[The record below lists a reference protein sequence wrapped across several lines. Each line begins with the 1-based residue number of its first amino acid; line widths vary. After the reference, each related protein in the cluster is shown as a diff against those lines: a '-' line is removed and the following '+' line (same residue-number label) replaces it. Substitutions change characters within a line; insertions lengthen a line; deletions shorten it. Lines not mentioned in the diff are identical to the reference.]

1 MAAHQSRPIAA
12 TPILAAM
19 AVGAVVG
26 WLIGPQG
33 KVGGV
38 EVLGFFDFLGTIF
51 INLLKM
57 VVVPL
62 ISASIITGVASVGS
76 GRDLGRLG
84 IKTLAFY
91 VFTTL
96 LSVLIALALVDL
108 IKPGIVDGVPA
119 RALLALE
126 ASSDIVNA
134 SVQQKASITVFDTL
148 LSIVPTN
155 IFQAAGANNLLG
167 VMFFSV
173 LFGFFLARIELPY
186 RQTVLELWQGVFR
199 VMMRMTIFVMSLAP
213 VGIFGL
219 TARVVAKSGVHAAAP
234 ILTFGACVVAGI
246 IIYAVVALPVLLRL
260 AGVRNPFRLFS
271 AMSPALLTAFSTA
284 SSAAT
289 LPLSLECLEKRANV
303 SERIASFVMPLGTS
317 INHAGSALYECAG
330 AMFIAQAYGLELSF
344 GQQFTV
350 VTLALLTSMGVA
362 GIPAASLVAIAVILS
377 AVGLPAEGIGALLV
391 LDRLLDMARTATT
404 VFADAACTVIV
415 ARLEGEKDVLTDA
428 QPSDSAGKDIPTVL
442 NPPST

>member
-1 MAAHQSRPIAA
+1 MAATASRPIGAA
-12 TPILAAM
+12 PILAAM
-19 AVGAVVG
+19 
-26 WLIGPQG
+26 
-33 KVGGV
+33 
-38 EVLGFFDFLGTIF
+38 VLGALAGWWVGPGGHVLGLDLLGVFDFLGTLF

-62 ISASIITGVASVGS
+62 IAASIITGVASIGS

-84 IKTLAFY
+84 AKTLAFY

-96 LSVLIALALVDL
+96 LSVLIALTLVNFV
-108 IKPGIVDGVPA
+108 KPGIAGGVPA
-119 RALLALE
+119 RELLALQ
-126 ASSDIVNA
+126 APQDIVAA
-134 SVQQKASITVFDTL
+134 SVQQRAAATVYETF

-155 IFQAAGANNLLG
+155 IFEAAASGKMLG
-167 VMFFSV
+167 VLFFSI

-186 RQTVLELWQGVFR
+186 RQVVLDFWQGVFR
-199 VMMRMTIFVMSLAP
+199 VMMSMTIFVMRLAP
-213 VGIFGL
+213 VGVFGL
-219 TARVVAKSGVHAAAP
+219 TARVVAKSGVHAAGP
-234 ILTFGACVVAGI
+234 ILSFAACVVAGLL
-246 IIYAVVALPVLLRL
+246 IYSVVVLPALIRLVGVRRPLRL
-260 AGVRNPFRLFS
+260 FQ
-271 AMSPALLTAFSTA
+271 AMSPALLTSFSTA

-289 LPLSLECLEKRANV
+289 LPLSLECLEKRAGV

-330 AMFIAQAYGLELSF
+330 AMFIAQAYGLDLTF

-377 AVGLPAEGIGALLV
+377 AVGLPPEGIGALLV
-391 LDRLLDMARTATT
+391 LDRLLDMARTAIN

-415 ARLEGEKDVLTDA
+415 ARLEGESEVLA
-428 QPSDSAGKDIPTVL
+428 QD
-442 NPPST
+442 

>member
-1 MAAHQSRPIAA
+1 MAAHPPRPIAA

-19 AVGAVVG
+19 AAGALIG
-26 WLIGPQG
+26 WLVGPAG
-33 KVGGV
+33 KVAGF
-38 EVLGFFDFLGTIF
+38 EVLGVFEFLGTVF

-62 ISASIITGVASVGS
+62 IAASIITGVASIGS

-96 LSVLIALALVDL
+96 LSVLIALTLVDL
-108 IKPGIVDGVPA
+108 VRPGIVNGAPA

-126 ASSDIVNA
+126 ASSDIVAA
-134 SVQQKASITVFDTL
+134 SVQQRAAATVFDTL

-155 IFQAAGANNLLG
+155 IVEAASSSKLLG

-173 LFGFFLARIELPY
+173 LFGFFLARIEMPY
-186 RQTVLELWQGVFR
+186 RQTLLDFWQGVFR

-213 VGIFGL
+213 IGIFGL
-219 TARVVAKSGVHAAAP
+219 TARVVAKSGVHAAGP
-234 ILTFGACVVAGI
+234 ILAFGACVVAGLAL
-246 IIYAVVALPVLLRL
+246 YAAVALPVLLRF
-260 AGVRNPFRLFS
+260 AGVRHPLRLFS

-289 LPLSLECLEKRANV
+289 LPLSLECLEKRAGV

-330 AMFIAQAYGLELSF
+330 AMFIAQAYGLHLSF

-377 AVGLPAEGIGALLV
+377 AVGLPPEGIGALLV
-391 LDRLLDMARTATT
+391 LDRLLDMARTAIN
-404 VFADAACTVIV
+404 VFADSVCTVIV
-415 ARLEGEKDVLTDA
+415 ARLEGEKEVLA
-428 QPSDSAGKDIPTVL
+428 VR
-442 NPPST
+442 

>member
-1 MAAHQSRPIAA
+1 MAVQQPRPIAA
-12 TPILAAM
+12 TPILIAM
-19 AVGAVVG
+19 VLGAIAG
-26 WLIGPQG
+26 ALIGPG
-33 KVGGV
+33 GRIGGV
-38 EVLGFFDFLGTIF
+38 ELLGFFEFLGTIF

-62 ISASIITGVASVGS
+62 ISASIVTGVTSVGS

-84 IKTLAFY
+84 IKTLSFY
-91 VFTTL
+91 VLTTL
-96 LSVLIALALVDL
+96 LSVLIALTLVDL
-108 IKPGIVDGVPA
+108 IKPGIVNGVPA
-119 RALLALE
+119 RSLLALE
-126 ASSDIVNA
+126 SSSEIVNA
-134 SVQQKASITVFDTL
+134 SVQQRASVTVFDTL

-155 IFQAAGANNLLG
+155 VLQAASSNNLLG

-186 RQTVLELWQGVFR
+186 RQTVLDFAQGVFR
-199 VMMRMTIFVMSLAP
+199 VMMRMTIFVMRLAP
-213 VGIFGL
+213 IGIFGL
-219 TARVVAKSGVHAAAP
+219 TARVVAKSGVHAAGP
-234 ILTFGACVVAGI
+234 ILTFGACVVTGI
-246 IIYAVVALPVLLRL
+246 LIYAVVALPVLLRA
-260 AGVRNPFRLFS
+260 AGIRNPLRLFS

-284 SSAAT
+284 SSAAA
-289 LPLSLECLEKRANV
+289 LPLSLECLQKRAGV

-330 AMFIAQAYGLELSF
+330 AMFIAQAYGLNLSF

-377 AVGLPAEGIGALLV
+377 AVGLPPEGIGALLV
-391 LDRLLDMARTATT
+391 LDRLLDMARTAIN

-415 ARLEGEKDVLTDA
+415 ARLEGERDVLADIASNTAAARTD
-428 QPSDSAGKDIPTVL
+428 PT
-442 NPPST
+442 

>member
-1 MAAHQSRPIAA
+1 MAAASRPIGAA
-12 TPILAAM
+12 PILAAM
-19 AVGAVVG
+19 VAGAVVG
-26 WLIGPQG
+26 WLVGPG
-33 KVGGV
+33 GHVGGLDLQGV
-38 EVLGFFDFLGTIF
+38 FEFLGTLF

-62 ISASIITGVASVGS
+62 IAASIITGVASVGS

-84 IKTLAFY
+84 AKTLAFY

-96 LSVLIALALVDL
+96 LSVVIALVLVNL
-108 IKPGIVDGVPA
+108 VRPGIAGGVPA
-119 RALLALE
+119 RELLALQ
-126 ASSDIVNA
+126 APSDIVAA
-134 SVQQKASITVFDTL
+134 SVQQRAAATVTDAF

-155 IFQAAGANNLLG
+155 ILEAAASGKMLG
-167 VMFFSV
+167 VLFFSI

-186 RQTVLELWQGVFR
+186 RQTVLDFWQGVFR
-199 VMMRMTIFVMSLAP
+199 VMMSMTLFVMRLAP
-213 VGIFGL
+213 VGVFGL
-219 TARVVAKSGVHAAAP
+219 TARVVAKSGVHAAGP
-234 ILTFGACVVAGI
+234 ILSFAACVVAGLL
-246 IIYAVVALPVLLRL
+246 IYALVALPALIRLVGVRRPLRL
-260 AGVRNPFRLFS
+260 IQ
-271 AMSPALLTAFSTA
+271 AMSPALLTSFSTA

-289 LPLSLECLEKRANV
+289 LPLSLECLEKRAGV

-330 AMFIAQAYGLELSF
+330 AMFIAQAYGLDLTF

-377 AVGLPAEGIGALLV
+377 AVGLPPEGIGALLV
-391 LDRLLDMARTATT
+391 LDRLLDMARTAIN

-415 ARLEGEKDVLTDA
+415 ARLEGETRVLTER
-428 QPSDSAGKDIPTVL
+428 
-442 NPPST
+442 

>member
-1 MAAHQSRPIAA
+1 MAAQQSRPIAA
-12 TPILAAM
+12 TPILIAM
-19 AVGAVVG
+19 AVGALVG
-26 WLIGPQG
+26 WAIGPEG
-33 KVGGV
+33 KIAGV
-38 EVLGFFDFLGTIF
+38 EVLGFFDFLGTVF

-62 ISASIITGVASVGS
+62 ISASILTGVASVGS

-84 IKTLAFY
+84 VKTLGFY

-96 LSVLIALALVDL
+96 LSVLIALTLVDL
-108 IKPGIVDGVPA
+108 FHPGIANGVPA
-119 RALLALE
+119 KSLLALE
-126 ASSDIVNA
+126 SSSDVVNA
-134 SVQQKASITVFDTL
+134 SVQQRASITVFDTL

-155 IFQAAGANNLLG
+155 VLQAASTNNLLG
-167 VMFFSV
+167 VMFFSI
-173 LFGFFLARIELPY
+173 LFGFFLARIEMPY
-186 RQTVLELWQGVFR
+186 RQTVLDFWQGVFK

-213 VGIFGL
+213 VGVFGL
-219 TARVVAKSGVHAAAP
+219 TARVVAKSGIHAAGP
-234 ILTFGACVVAGI
+234 ILSFGACVVAGI
-246 IIYAVVALPVLLRL
+246 IIYAVVALPLMLRL
-260 AGVRNPFRLFS
+260 AGVKNPFRLFS

-284 SSAAT
+284 SSAAA

-303 SERIASFVMPLGTS
+303 SERISSFVMPLGTS

-330 AMFIAQAYGLELSF
+330 AMFIAQAYGLNLSF

-377 AVGLPAEGIGALLV
+377 AVGLPPEGIGALLV
-391 LDRLLDMARTATT
+391 LDRLLDMARTAIN

-415 ARLEGEKDVLTDA
+415 ARLEGEKAVLTEVNDR
-428 QPSDSAGKDIPTVL
+428 T
-442 NPPST
+442 

>member
-12 TPILAAM
+12 TPILVAM
-19 AVGAVVG
+19 VIGAFVG
-26 WLIGPQG
+26 WYVGPEG

-38 EVLGFFDFLGTIF
+38 QVLGFFDFLGTFF

-108 IKPGIVDGVPA
+108 VQPGIANGVPA
-119 RALLALE
+119 RSLLALE
-126 ASSDIVNA
+126 ASSDIVKS
-134 SVQQKASITVFDTL
+134 SVQQRASVTVFDTL
-148 LSIVPTN
+148 LNIVPTN
-155 IFQAAGANNLLG
+155 VLQAASSNNLLG

-186 RQTVLELWQGVFR
+186 RQTVLEFWQGVFR
-199 VMMRMTIFVMSLAP
+199 VMMRMTLFVMSLAP

-219 TARVVAKSGVHAAAP
+219 TARVVAKSGVHAAGP
-234 ILTFGACVVAGI
+234 ILAFGACVVAGI
-246 IIYAVVALPVLLRL
+246 VTYAVVAIPVLLRL

-289 LPLSLECLEKRANV
+289 LPLSLECLERRAGV

-330 AMFIAQAYGLELSF
+330 AMFIAQAYGLELTF

-350 VTLALLTSMGVA
+350 VILALLTSMGVA

-377 AVGLPAEGIGALLV
+377 AVGLPPEGIGALLV
-391 LDRLLDMARTATT
+391 LDRLLDMARTAIN

-415 ARLEGEKDVLTDA
+415 ARLEGEKDVLAGAVSPPT
-428 QPSDSAGKDIPTVL
+428 QPESSSPQY
-442 NPPST
+442 

>member
-1 MAAHQSRPIAA
+1 MAANSARPIAA

-19 AVGAVVG
+19 VAGALVG
-26 WLIGPQG
+26 WLVGPEG
-33 KVGGV
+33 RLAGV
-38 EVLGFFDFLGTIF
+38 PMLGFFEFLGTIF

-62 ISASIITGVASVGS
+62 ISASIITGVASLGS

-96 LSVLIALALVDL
+96 LSVLIALTLVDL
-108 IKPGIVDGVPA
+108 IRPGIVNGVPA
-119 RALLALE
+119 RSLLALE
-126 ASSDIVNA
+126 ASSDIVAA
-134 SVQQKASITVFDTL
+134 SVQQRAASTLYDTL

-155 IFQAAGANNLLG
+155 VLEAAASNKLLG
-167 VMFFSV
+167 VMFFSI

-186 RQTVLELWQGVFR
+186 RQLMLEFWQALFR
-199 VMMRMTIFVMSLAP
+199 IMMRMTIWVMRLAP
-213 VGIFGL
+213 FGIFGL
-219 TARVVAKSGVHAAAP
+219 TARVVAKSGVHAAGP

-246 IIYAVVALPVLLRL
+246 LVYAAVALPLLL
-260 AGVRNPFRLFS
+260 SLVGVRNPLRLFS
-271 AMSPALLTAFSTA
+271 AMSPALLTSFSTA
-284 SSAAT
+284 SSAAA
-289 LPLSLECLEKRANV
+289 LPLSLDCLQKRAGV

-330 AMFIAQAYGLELSF
+330 AMFIAQAYGLDLTFS
-344 GQQFTV
+344 QQFTV

-377 AVGLPAEGIGALLV
+377 AVGLPPEGIGALLV
-391 LDRLLDMARTATT
+391 LDRLLDMARTAVN
-404 VFADAACTVIV
+404 VFADAVCTVIV
-415 ARLEGEKDVLTDA
+415 ARLEGERDVLAPNGGAVAT
-428 QPSDSAGKDIPTVL
+428 S
-442 NPPST
+442 

>member
-1 MAAHQSRPIAA
+1 MAAHQARPVSA
-12 TPILAAM
+12 TPILVAM
-19 AVGAVVG
+19 AIGAIVG
-26 WLIGPQG
+26 WFVGPDA
-33 KVGGV
+33 KI
-38 EVLGFFDFLGTIF
+38 LGFFDFLGTAF

-96 LSVLIALALVDL
+96 LSVIIALALVDI
-108 IKPGIVDGVPA
+108 IKPGIVNGVPA
-119 RALLALE
+119 RELLALE
-126 ASSDIVNA
+126 TSSDIVNS
-134 SVQQKASITVFDTL
+134 SVQQKASVTITDTL
-148 LSIVPTN
+148 LAIIPTN
-155 IFQAAGANNLLG
+155 IIQAAGANNLLG

-186 RQTVLELWQGVFR
+186 RQTVLDLAQGIFR
-199 VMMRMTIFVMSLAP
+199 IMMRMTIFIMSLAP
-213 VGIFGL
+213 LGIFGL
-219 TARVVAKSGVHAAAP
+219 TAKVVAKSGIHAAGP
-234 ILTFGACVVAGI
+234 ILTFGACVVGGI
-246 IIYAVVALPVLLRL
+246 LIYALVALPVMLRM
-260 AGVRNPFRLFS
+260 AGIRNPYRLFS

-284 SSAAT
+284 SSAAA
-289 LPLSLECLEKRANV
+289 LPLSLESLEKRANV

-330 AMFIAQAYGLELSF
+330 AMFIAQAYGLHLSF

-350 VTLALLTSMGVA
+350 VILALLTSMGIA
-362 GIPAASLVAIAVILS
+362 SIPAASLVAIAVILS
-377 AVGLPAEGIGALLV
+377 AVGLPPEGIGALLV
-391 LDRLLDMARTATT
+391 LDRLLDMARTAIN

-415 ARLEGEKDVLTDA
+415 ARLEGESDVL
-428 QPSDSAGKDIPTVL
+428 SDVRESRLT
-442 NPPST
+442 

>member
-1 MAAHQSRPIAA
+1 MAAHQSRPISA
-12 TPILAAM
+12 TPILVAM
-19 AVGAVVG
+19 VIGALVG
-26 WLIGPQG
+26 WLVGPEG
-33 KVGGV
+33 TVGGV
-38 EVLGFFDFLGTIF
+38 QVLGFFDFLGTLF

-84 IKTLAFY
+84 IKTLAYY

-96 LSVLIALALVDL
+96 LAVLIALALIDL
-108 IKPGIVDGVPA
+108 VKPGIVNGTPA
-119 RALLALE
+119 KSLLALE
-126 ASSDIVNA
+126 ASSDIVNS
-134 SVQQKASITVFDTL
+134 SVQQRANVTVYDTL
-148 LSIVPTN
+148 LSFVPTN
-155 IFQAAGANNLLG
+155 VLQAASSNNLLG
-167 VMFFSV
+167 VLFFSA

-186 RQTVLELWQGVFR
+186 RQTVLDFFQGVFR
-199 VMMRMTIFVMSLAP
+199 VMMRMTLFVMTLAP
-213 VGIFGL
+213 VGVFGL
-219 TARVVAKSGVHAAAP
+219 TARVVAKSGIHAAGP

-246 IIYAVVALPVLLRL
+246 IIYAGIALPLLIRVV
-260 AGVRNPFRLFS
+260 GIRNPLRLFS

-330 AMFIAQAYGLELSF
+330 AMFIAQAYGLDLSF

-350 VTLALLTSMGVA
+350 VVLALLTSMGVA

-377 AVGLPAEGIGALLV
+377 AVGLPPEGIGALLV
-391 LDRLLDMARTATT
+391 LDRLLDMARTAIN

-415 ARLEGEKDVLTDA
+415 AKLEGEKDVLTEAPRAADTTA
-428 QPSDSAGKDIPTVL
+428 AAS
-442 NPPST
+442 

>member
-1 MAAHQSRPIAA
+1 MAAHESRPISA
-12 TPILAAM
+12 TPILVAM
-19 AVGAVVG
+19 ASGAIVG
-26 WLIGPQG
+26 WLVGPEG
-33 KVGGV
+33 KVAGV
-38 EVLGFFDFLGTIF
+38 EVIGFFDFLGTLF

-62 ISASIITGVASVGS
+62 ISASIVTGVASIGT

-84 IKTLAFY
+84 AKTLAFY

-96 LSVLIALALVDL
+96 VSVLIALVLVDF
-108 IKPGIVDGVPA
+108 IKPGIVNGVPA
-119 RALLALE
+119 KSLLALE
-126 ASSDIVNA
+126 ASSDIVDA
-134 SVQQKASITVFDTL
+134 SVKQHAEVTVFSTL

-155 IFQAAGANNLLG
+155 VLQAATTNNLLG
-167 VMFFSV
+167 VMFFSL

-186 RQTVLELWQGVFR
+186 RQTVLEFWQGVFR
-199 VMMRMTIFVMSLAP
+199 VMMRMTIWVMTLAP
-213 VGIFGL
+213 FGIFGL
-219 TARVVAKSGVHAAAP
+219 TAKVIAKSGIHAAGP

-246 IIYAVVALPVLLRL
+246 IIYATVAIPLLLRF

-271 AMSPALLTAFSTA
+271 TMSPALLTAFSTA

-289 LPLSLECLEKRANV
+289 LPLSLECLEKRAGV

-330 AMFIAQAYGLELSF
+330 AMFIAQAYGLHLTF

-350 VTLALLTSMGVA
+350 VVLALLTSMGVA

-377 AVGLPAEGIGALLV
+377 AVGLPPEGIGALLV
-391 LDRLLDMARTATT
+391 LDRLLDMARTAIN

-415 ARLEGEKDVLTDA
+415 ARLEGEKDVLTDVGVA
-428 QPSDSAGKDIPTVL
+428 ARTTTA
-442 NPPST
+442 STT